1 MNKKEKITKER
12 IENYVRKLFTGQK
25 LSIEEMGGY
34 SNVGVKNR
42 RR

>member
-1 MNKKEKITKER
+1 MSKKEKIIKER

-25 LSIEEMGGY
+25 LSIEEIGGY
-34 SNVGVKNR
+34 SDVSVKNR